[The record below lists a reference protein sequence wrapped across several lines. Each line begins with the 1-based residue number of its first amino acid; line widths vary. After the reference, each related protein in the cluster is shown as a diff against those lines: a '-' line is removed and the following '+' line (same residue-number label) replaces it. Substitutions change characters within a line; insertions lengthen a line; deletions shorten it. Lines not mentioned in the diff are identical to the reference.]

1 MSAFFKKIFAVILAF
16 FQSLVLNVNY
26 GEYVAPE
33 NSDKPTTEIVNNID
47 GDSNLVNSIKYA
59 AEVDDIAQAYYT
71 DAERSAFK
79 MANSHMVLTH
89 DLTAKAKYATLTDTE
104 GNTYVADSFD
114 TYYISGGKKHYSSSS
129 KEIGRINAIRIGEYY
144 TEVHVRDLDFN
155 S

>member
-33 NSDKPTTEIVNNID
+33 NSDKPTAEIVNNID

-89 DLTAKAKYATLTDTE
+89 DLTAKSKDATLTDTE

-129 KEIGRINAIRIGEYY
+129 KEIG
-144 TEVHVRDLDFN
+144 
-155 S
+155 